1 MHIQL
6 SLLKRDT
13 SRDKGGWVKNITYI
27 MVESYIT
34 VCKKKGLYTRFIL
47 RKPPMKKNPGPQHKT
62 MVTFGQEEKE
72 AKEKLSVT
80 WRYLIKKGIEH
91 VNHCGFT
98 VEKLQRSELKQRL
111 YDLEHAKNLMTVR
124 FLKEKYPAVYDE
136 FLLFIPSKDDIIRNF
151 KNQRVKV
158 TIRGGTTYKGTVTTE
173 DDEYLTVR
181 EEHRL
186 ATFRRDEITSIEV
199 LGQPEAD
206 NHDTDQA

>member
-1 MHIQL
+1 MLINE
-6 SLLKRDT
+6 T
-13 SRDKGGWVKNITYI
+13 TT
-27 MVESYIT
+27 MTE
-34 VCKKKGLYTRFIL
+34 KKHGPL
-47 RKPPMKKNPGPQHKT
+47 RRT
-62 MVTFGQEEKE
+62 IVTFNDQEREEKE
-72 AKEKLSVT
+72 KFNVT

-98 VEKLQRSELKQRL
+98 VEKLQRSEMKQRL

-124 FLKEKYPAVYDE
+124 FLKEKYPTVYDD

-151 KNQRVKV
+151 KNQRVKA

-186 ATFRRDEITSIEV
+186 ATFRRDEITCIEV
-199 LGQPEAD
+199 LDQPEAD
-206 NHDTDQA
+206 NNDTNQA